1 MDIGK
6 FGQRDNIM
14 VNKSGYIDIDENE
27 EVVIEELKLSNSV
40 SILEQEVSINF
51 MRDEN
56 FATIY
61 TSDTT
66 YMTKLDKLCK
76 TSPDMYSL
84 IADTG
89 RGKTY
94 RVEDK
99 TLISFRAKKREI
111 SEEQRIAAG
120 ERMRKYQE
128 SKKLQNTVYL
138 KFSNVQSRKFYVT
151 ICY

>member
-1 MDIGK
+1 MA
-6 FGQRDNIM
+6 
-14 VNKSGYIDIDENE
+14 NKSGYIDIDANDNFSES
-27 EVVIEELKLSNSV
+27 KLSNSV
-40 SILEQEVSINF
+40 SISEQEVHINF
-51 MRDEN
+51 MRDED

-66 YMTKLDKLCK
+66 YMTKLDRLCK

-99 TLISFRAKKREI
+99 TLISFRTKKREL
-111 SEEQRIAAG
+111 SEEQKIAAG
-120 ERMRKYQE
+120 ERMRKYQT
-128 SKKLQNTVYL
+128 SKRN
-138 KFSNVQSRKFYVT
+138 
-151 ICY
+151 

>member
-1 MDIGK
+1 MTS
-6 FGQRDNIM
+6 
-14 VNKSGYIDIDENE
+14 KSGYINVDENE
-27 EVVIEELKLSNSV
+27 EESIEESKLSNSV
-40 SILEQEVSINF
+40 SISEQEVSINF
-51 MRDEN
+51 MRDEP

-94 RVEDK
+94 RLEDK
-99 TLISFRAKKREI
+99 TLISFRAKKKEL
-111 SEEQRIAAG
+111 SKEQKIAAG
-120 ERMRKYQE
+120 ERMKKYHE
-128 SKKLQNTVYL
+128 SKK
-138 KFSNVQSRKFYVT
+138 S
-151 ICY
+151 

>member
-1 MDIGK
+1 MA
-6 FGQRDNIM
+6 
-14 VNKSGYIDIDENE
+14 NKLGYIDINE
-27 EVVIEELKLSNSV
+27 EVVEPKLSNSV
-40 SILEQEVSINF
+40 SVSEQEVCINF
-51 MRDEN
+51 MRDED

-84 IADTG
+84 LSDTG

-99 TLISFRAKKREI
+99 TLISFRAKKREM
-111 SEEQRIAAG
+111 SDEQKIAAG
-120 ERMRKYQE
+120 ERMRQYHE
-128 SKKLQNTVYL
+128 GKKN
-138 KFSNVQSRKFYVT
+138 
-151 ICY
+151 

>member
-1 MDIGK
+1 MP
-6 FGQRDNIM
+6 R
-14 VNKSGYIDIDENE
+14 KSGYINNDEDKETTSE
-27 EVVIEELKLSNSV
+27 EPKLFNSV
-40 SILEQEVSINF
+40 SISEQEVSINF
-51 MRDEN
+51 MRDET

-76 TSPDMYSL
+76 TSPDIYSL

-99 TLISFRAKKREI
+99 TLISFRAKKREL
-111 SEEQRIAAG
+111 SEEQKIAAG
-120 ERMRKYQE
+120 ERMRKYHIGKQP
-128 SKKLQNTVYL
+128 
-138 KFSNVQSRKFYVT
+138 
-151 ICY
+151 

>member
-1 MDIGK
+1 MSSVEKTGNQKKGI
-6 FGQRDNIM
+6 NVM
-14 VNKSGYIDIDENE
+14 ASKSGYIDVEENVE
-27 EVVIEELKLSNSV
+27 EPKLSNSV
-40 SILEQEVSINF
+40 SISEQEVCINF
-51 MRDEN
+51 MRDED

-84 IADTG
+84 LSDTG

-99 TLISFRAKKREI
+99 TLISFRAKKIKRELT
-111 SEEQRIAAG
+111 EEQKLAAG
-120 ERMRKYQE
+120 ERMRKYHA
-128 SKKLQNTVYL
+128 
-138 KFSNVQSRKFYVT
+138 SRND
-151 ICY
+151 

>member
-1 MDIGK
+1 MT
-6 FGQRDNIM
+6 
-14 VNKSGYIDIDENE
+14 NKSEYIDIDNE
-27 EVVIEELKLSNSV
+27 EVTVRETKLSNSV
-40 SILEQEVSINF
+40 SVSEQEVCINF

-99 TLISFRAKKREI
+99 TLISFRAKKREL
-111 SEEQRIAAG
+111 SEEQKIAAG
-120 ERMRKYQE
+120 KRIRQYQAN
-128 SKKLQNTVYL
+128 KQ
-138 KFSNVQSRKFYVT
+138 Q
-151 ICY
+151 